1 LIQAQSDIINNVIR
15 KSATLKLHNHNFH
28 RPAAS
33 LLLLILAVSLLS
45 SVVTG
50 CNQTRKNDESVS
62 KGRVRETEINESAVV
77 EPLPDIEE
85 TTATQPPPPPQVVGF
100 DKAGAMSHVS
110 YLADTIGQRVEA
122 TAGEG
127 QAAQYIQDRLV
138 EYGYSPV
145 RQVVPIASA
154 GGNSL
159 NVIAALPGGQR
170 PEFKIVVGAHMD
182 TRNRSGPSPGGND
195 NATGC
200 AVVLE
205 LARVLSSN
213 RRNVPTVEF
222 VFFGGE
228 EIAEGGGQDNHHF
241 GSRQYVAGLTPEA
254 RSSIRGM
261 ISVDMVGFG
270 PSFLVRNMKKAPQT
284 MVDLLLEY
292 GRAKGL
298 SYLADTGS
306 FGMSDHEPFESAG
319 IPSAW
324 IEYRN
329 DESIHGPGDTS
340 AHVDSSKVGNTG
352 QFLQGFFEEYLT
364 PERLSP
370 LQ

>member
-1 LIQAQSDIINNVIR
+1 
-15 KSATLKLHNHNFH
+15 
-28 RPAAS
+28 
-33 LLLLILAVSLLS
+33 
-45 SVVTG
+45 
-50 CNQTRKNDESVS
+50 
-62 KGRVRETEINESAVV
+62 
-77 EPLPDIEE
+77 
-85 TTATQPPPPPQVVGF
+85 
-100 DKAGAMSHVS
+100 
-110 YLADTIGQRVEA
+110 VEA

-145 RQVVPIASA
+145 QQVVPIAA
-154 GGNSL
+154 TGGDSV
-159 NVIAALPGGQR
+159 NVIAALPGGPR

-182 TRNRSGPSPGGND
+182 TRNKSGPSPGGND

-213 RRNVPTVEF
+213 KRNVTTVEF

-228 EIAEGGGQDNHHF
+228 EVAEGGGQDNHHF
-241 GSRQYVAGLTPEA
+241 GSRQYVAGLTPET
-254 RSSIRGM
+254 RGSIRGM

-270 PSFLVRNMKKAPQT
+270 SSFLVRNMKKAPQT
-284 MVDLLLEY
+284 LVNLLLEY
-292 GRAKGL
+292 GKARGL
-298 SYLADTGS
+298 SYLADTVSSGL
-306 FGMSDHEPFESAG
+306 SDHEPFERAG
-319 IPSAW
+319 MPSAW

-329 DESIHGPGDTS
+329 DEAIHGPGDTS

-364 PERLSP
+364 PERLVS
-370 LQ
+370 LL

>member
-1 LIQAQSDIINNVIR
+1 VIR
-15 KSATLKLHNHNFH
+15 KSATLKLHNHNFN

-45 SVVTG
+45 PVVTG
-50 CNQTRKNDESVS
+50 CGQVKKNNESVS
-62 KGRVRETEINESAVV
+62 EEPVRETEINESAVV
-77 EPLPDIEE
+77 EPLPDIEQA
-85 TTATQPPPPPQVVGF
+85 TAAQPPPPPQVVGF
-100 DKAGAMSHVS
+100 DTAGAMSHVL

-145 RQVVPIASA
+145 QQVVPIAAA
-154 GGNSL
+154 GGDSV

-170 PEFKIVVGAHMD
+170 PEFKIIVGAHMD
-182 TRNRSGPSPGGND
+182 TRNKSGPSPGGND

-213 RRNVPTVEF
+213 KRNVPTVEF

-228 EIAEGGGQDNHHF
+228 EVAEGGGQDDHHF
-241 GSRQYVAGLTPEA
+241 GSRQYVAGLTPET
-254 RSSIRGM
+254 RSSTRGM

-270 PSFLVRNMKKAPQT
+270 SSFLVRNMKKAPQT
-284 MVDLLLEY
+284 LVNLLLEY
-292 GRAKGL
+292 GKARGL

-306 FGMSDHEPFESAG
+306 SGLSDHEPFERAG
-319 IPSAW
+319 MPSAW

-329 DESIHGPGDTS
+329 DEAIHGPGDTS

-364 PERLSP
+364 PERLVS
-370 LQ
+370 LL

>member
-1 LIQAQSDIINNVIR
+1 
-15 KSATLKLHNHNFH
+15 
-28 RPAAS
+28 
-33 LLLLILAVSLLS
+33 LLLSVLLAFSLLS
-45 SVVTG
+45 SVITG
-50 CNQTRKNDESVS
+50 CGQVKKTKETTSEEPA
-62 KGRVRETEINESAVV
+62 RETKIAESAFV
-77 EPLPDIEE
+77 EPLHDNEQA
-85 TTATQPPPPPQVVGF
+85 TATQPPPPPQVVRF
-100 DKAGAMSHVS
+100 DAAQAMSHVV
-110 YLADTIGQRVEA
+110 YLADTIGQRVET

-127 QAAQYIQDRLV
+127 QAARYIQDRLA

-145 RQVVPIASA
+145 QQVAPIAAA

-159 NVIAALPGGQR
+159 NVIAALPGGQK
-170 PEFKIVVGAHMD
+170 PEYKIVIGAHMD
-182 TRNRSGPSPGGND
+182 TKSQSGPCPGAND

-200 AVVLE
+200 AVALE
-205 LARVLSSN
+205 LARVLGSN
-213 RRNVPTVEF
+213 KRNVPTVEF

-228 EIAEGGGQDNHHF
+228 EIAPGGSQNDHHF
-241 GSRQYVAGLTPEA
+241 GSRQYVASLSPEA

-284 MVDLLLEY
+284 LVDLLLEY

-298 SYLADTGS
+298 SYLADTAS
-306 FGMSDHEPFESAG
+306 FGMSDHEPFERAG

-329 DESIHGPGDTS
+329 DESIHGPGDTA
-340 AHVDSSKVGNTG
+340 AHVDATKVGNTG

-364 PERLSP
+364 PERLAM
-370 LQ
+370 LL

>member
-1 LIQAQSDIINNVIR
+1 M
-15 KSATLKLHNHNFH
+15 
-28 RPAAS
+28 

-50 CNQTRKNDESVS
+50 CGQVKKNDKSVS
-62 KGRVRETEINESAVV
+62 EEPVRETGIAESAAVA
-77 EPLPDIEE
+77 PLPNMEQA
-85 TTATQPPPPPQVVGF
+85 TATRPPPPPQVVGF
-100 DKAGAMSHVS
+100 DAARAMSHVT
-110 YLADTIGQRVEA
+110 YLADTIGQREEA

-127 QAAQYIQDRLV
+127 SAAQYIQDRLA

-145 RQVVPIASA
+145 QQVFPISA
-154 GGNSL
+154 AGDNSR
-159 NVIAALPGGQR
+159 NVIAALPGGQK
-170 PEFKIVVGAHMD
+170 PEFKIVIGAHMD
-182 TRNRSGPSPGGND
+182 AKSKSGPCPGAND

-228 EIAEGGGQDNHHF
+228 EMAPGGGQDDHHF
-241 GSRQYVAGLTPEA
+241 GSRQYVAGLTPEV

-270 PSFLVRNMKKAPQT
+270 PSFLVRNMKKAPQAL
-284 MVDLLLEY
+284 VNLLLEY
-292 GRAKGL
+292 GRARGI
-298 SYLADTGS
+298 SYLADNGS
-306 FGMSDHEPFESAG
+306 FGLSDHEPFERAG

-329 DESIHGPGDTS
+329 DERIHGPGDTS
-340 AHVDSSKVGNTG
+340 AHIDSSRVDNTG

-364 PERLSP
+364 PERLSV
-370 LQ
+370 LL

>member
-1 LIQAQSDIINNVIR
+1 M
-15 KSATLKLHNHNFH
+15 
-28 RPAAS
+28 
-33 LLLLILAVSLLS
+33 LLLVFLVVSLFS
-45 SVVTG
+45 SVITG
-50 CNQTRKNDESVS
+50 CSQAVKTKEPVS
-62 KGRVRETEINESAVV
+62 EETIRETEIAESAVV
-77 EPLPDIEE
+77 EPLPAVEK
-85 TTATQPPPPPQVVGF
+85 TAASQPPHPPQVVGF
-100 DKAGAMSHVS
+100 DAAQVMSHVS
-110 YLADTIGQRVEA
+110 YLADTIGPREEA
-122 TAGEG
+122 TAGEA
-127 QAAQYIQDRLV
+127 QAAQYIQDRLT

-145 RQVVPIASA
+145 QQVVPVPAA

-159 NVIAALPGGQR
+159 NVIASLPGGQK
-170 PEFKIVVGAHMD
+170 PEYKIVVGAHMD
-182 TRNRSGPSPGGND
+182 TKSKSGPSPGAND

-228 EIAEGGGQDNHHF
+228 EVAPGGGPYDHHF

-261 ISVDMVGFG
+261 VSVDMVGFG

-284 MVDLLLEY
+284 LVNLLLEC
-292 GRAKGL
+292 GKARGL
-298 SYLADTGS
+298 SYLGDTGT
-306 FGMSDHEPFESAG
+306 FGLSDHEPFERAG

-329 DESIHGPGDTS
+329 DERIHGPGDTS
-340 AHVDSSKVGNTG
+340 AHIDPSKVGNTG
-352 QFLQGFFEEYLT
+352 QFLQNFFEEHLT
-364 PERLSP
+364 PERLGS
-370 LQ
+370 LL